1 MWLAG
6 AAWLFSAVAMA
17 LTLDEAKQQGR
28 VGETLSGYIA
38 PVKQDAETLALVKR
52 INAGR
57 AEKYQEVADGNHIA
71 VDEVARMAGQKL
83 VTRAQSGEYVR
94 GINGQWLQKARRLA
108 RQEIRIDDYYEGS
121 AGLTGRASCPAGVWH
136 PAQGLRQQPP
146 ETGLPWRLPGL
157 WSPLPGRRRCLP
169 RRRTPRR

>member
-1 MWLAG
+1 MKKRYLWLAG
-6 AAWLFSAVAMA
+6 AAWLFSSLAMA

-94 GINGQWLQKARRLA
+94 GINGQWLKK
-108 RQEIRIDDYYEGS
+108 
-121 AGLTGRASCPAGVWH
+121 
-136 PAQGLRQQPP
+136 
-146 ETGLPWRLPGL
+146 
-157 WSPLPGRRRCLP
+157 
-169 RRRTPRR
+169 